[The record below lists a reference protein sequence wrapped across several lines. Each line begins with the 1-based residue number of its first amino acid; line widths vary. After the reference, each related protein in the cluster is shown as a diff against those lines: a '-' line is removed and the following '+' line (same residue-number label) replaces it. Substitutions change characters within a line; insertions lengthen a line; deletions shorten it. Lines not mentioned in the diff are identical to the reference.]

1 MVDDLDWLDRPGK
14 FGRFLRQSCIRNHHS
29 GNLFRAVGHATTTQ
43 RQCGSNCEHGLHKAR
58 SVHGSQRPR
67 NQNIMMLQWLG
78 EKRANLC
85 VETAMIMTA
94 CKKK

>member
-1 MVDDLDWLDRPGK
+1 
-14 FGRFLRQSCIRNHHS
+14 
-29 GNLFRAVGHATTTQ
+29 
-43 RQCGSNCEHGLHKAR
+43 
-58 SVHGSQRPR
+58 
-67 NQNIMMLQWLG
+67 MMLQWLG